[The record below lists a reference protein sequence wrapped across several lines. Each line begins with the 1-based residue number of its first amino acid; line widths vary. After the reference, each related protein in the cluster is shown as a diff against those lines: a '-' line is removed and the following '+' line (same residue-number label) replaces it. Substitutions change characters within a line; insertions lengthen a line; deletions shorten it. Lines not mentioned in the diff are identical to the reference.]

1 MDEDIE
7 LLRGIQRMR
16 QFVQTFHKQ
25 GKATAYSG
33 GVGNLTP
40 DEEKYLDAI
49 QEAVDAKY
57 PESAAVTEG

>member
-7 LLRGIQRMR
+7 LLRGIQRIR
-16 QFVQTFHKQ
+16 YFVQTFHKQ

-33 GVGNLTP
+33 GTGSLTR

-57 PESAAVTEG
+57 PESVSVSE